1 MKYLIVLV
9 RRALPSSC
17 RLIMSPVAVVV
28 PPVTLL
34 PLAVAV
40 LTPVTVVMPHVAVLL
55 RTEYF
60 GTYFSY
66 MSRSIMINH
75 DPLNFI
81 E

>member
-1 MKYLIVLV
+1 MVGGAV
-9 RRALPSSC
+9 PRAD
-17 RLIMSPVAVVV
+17 
-28 PPVTLL
+28 
-34 PLAVAV
+34 
-40 LTPVTVVMPHVAVLL
+40 VVMEAGGILRVILTARSVDRKML